1 MSTATVSR
9 FVNRAGSVA
18 GPTGKRIETA
28 VRALG
33 YRPNGIA
40 RSLVTKTTH
49 TIAFLLPDITNPF
62 FPSLV
67 KGVQLLANERSY
79 VLLLCSTLSDPRTEE
94 EYLKLLQAKQVDGVL
109 AVGLVLRRAQIER
122 FASSG
127 VPFVSLDR
135 DIDFPGAPQVHV
147 NHRAG
152 AALATQH
159 LLALGHRAI
168 AHITGP
174 PQLRVSRERLA
185 GYRAALSA
193 AGVKSGDRL
202 RVAGDFTEDGG
213 YRGIE
218 RLLGEALEF
227 TAVFAA
233 NDLSAIGAIAALK
246 AHGRRV
252 PEDVS
257 VVGFDD
263 IHLAAYTSPPLTT
276 IRQPA
281 LEMGRRATEILIQAI
296 TSGRASGRSADQ
308 VFDGTLIV
316 RGSTRP
322 LGRA

>member
-9 FVNRAGSVA
+9 FVNRAGPVA

-28 VRALG
+28 VLALG

-79 VLLLCSTLSDPRTEE
+79 VLLLCSTLSDPRKEE
-94 EYLKLLQAKQVDGVL
+94 EYLRLLQAKQVDGIL
-109 AVGLVLRRAQIER
+109 AVGLVLPRSQIER
-122 FASSG
+122 FTSAG
-127 VPFVSLDR
+127 VPLVSLDR
-135 DIDFPGAPQVHV
+135 DIDYPSAPRVHV
-147 NHRAG
+147 NHRKG
-152 AALATQH
+152 AQVATQH

-168 AHITGP
+168 AHVSGP

-185 GYRAALSA
+185 GYEAALSA
-193 AGVKSGDRL
+193 ARVRRDERL
-202 RVAGDFTEDGG
+202 RVTGDFSEDGG
-213 YRGIE
+213 YRGVE
-218 RLLGEALEF
+218 RLLGEAVHF

-276 IRQPA
+276 IHQPA
-281 LEMGRRATEILIQAI
+281 LEMGRCATEILIQAI
-296 TSGRASGRSADQ
+296 ADGQGRPRSNDR
-308 VFDGTLIV
+308 VFEGPLIV
-316 RGSTRP
+316 RDSTSP
-322 LGRA
+322 LGRG

>member
-9 FVNRAGSVA
+9 FVNRAGPVA

-79 VLLLCSTLSDPRTEE
+79 VLLLCSTLSDRRTEE

-109 AVGLVLRRAQIER
+109 AVGLVLRRAEIER
-122 FASSG
+122 FVSSG
-127 VPFVSLDR
+127 IPFVSLDR

-174 PQLRVSRERLA
+174 PQLRVSRERVA
-185 GYRAALSA
+185 GYRAALSS
-193 AGVKSGDRL
+193 AGVKSDDRL

-263 IHLAAYTSPPLTT
+263 IHLARYTSPPLTT

-296 TSGRASGRSADQ
+296 TRGRAGTRSADH
-308 VFDGTLIV
+308 VFDATLIV
-316 RGSTRP
+316 RGTTRP
-322 LGRA
+322 LGRV